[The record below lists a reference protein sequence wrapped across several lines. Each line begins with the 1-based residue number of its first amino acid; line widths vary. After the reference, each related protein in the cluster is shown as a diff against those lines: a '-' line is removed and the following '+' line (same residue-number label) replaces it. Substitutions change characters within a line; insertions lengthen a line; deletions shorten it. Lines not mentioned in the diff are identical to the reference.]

1 MFFFESFLSLSNFCL
16 WLLWSK
22 KLEAGTFFFVWIQM
36 HYCTRHQNNTGLWP
50 YSHTHIQYNN
60 STEKS
65 WDRSQNSFL
74 CLSIHVW
81 MHISR
86 VALHHLAAFC
96 LPEREAQEFQV
107 LCRQVWYDQFFHFPN
122 FSRNLKLLR
131 FIVIIKWPGNTT
143 ERTDIH
149 LYS

>member
-1 MFFFESFLSLSNFCL
+1 MFFFESFLSLPNFCL

-22 KLEAGTFFFVWIQM
+22 KLEAGTFFFCVN
-36 HYCTRHQNNTGLWP
+36 TDALLHQTPEQYWFTAILTHTYNTITPQRNHETGARIP
-50 YSHTHIQYNN
+50 FSV
-60 STEKS
+60 
-65 WDRSQNSFL
+65 

-86 VALHHLAAFC
+86 VALHHLAVFC
-96 LPEREAQEFQV
+96 LPEREAQEFQI

-143 ERTDIH
+143 EITD
-149 LYS
+149 